1 METHLVDKFP
11 LECIGVGVE
20 VPELDETK
28 LAKLGYTAV
37 SCLRLNWNGEGDNS
51 KCYEFFVD
59 DVMLCYVM
67 VVDDDEDLPEG
78 RVGRAPSPRF

>member
-37 SCLRLNWNGEGDNS
+37 SCLRLNGGGVGMVKVTIANVMNS
-51 KCYEFFVD
+51 LLMMLCN
-59 DVMLCYVM
+59 VMLCY
-67 VVDDDEDLPEG
+67 DC
-78 RVGRAPSPRF
+78 